1 MSMSNSSMG
10 LRPVESIIQMD
21 GPEAADGRVRAAGGV
36 ARGMLDEA
44 GNSFLGTIAVP
55 APQIASEAAWRLE
68 KWELQSVARFLLPQ
82 ERIRGCCLHRIPG
95 RDQVDVYFT
104 PSKNSAHYG
113 NLITCASVW
122 NCPVCSAR
130 ISERRRDFLTRA
142 VAAWEARGGKVALA
156 SYTFSHRRS
165 DRLNEALGA
174 FLEAQRWMTGHR
186 PYKRLVEAFGIVG
199 AIRALEATWGTH
211 NGWHPHAH
219 VLLFLSSGVDIV
231 ELEELLYRVWAA
243 AAQRFGLRMTR
254 ERGVKVQAGF
264 GLVAN
269 YVSKWGHQPT
279 RRLWGVEDELVKG
292 HSKRA
297 HRVDLPGSGYSP
309 FDLLRWLN
317 DVGESKPAILFRDY
331 AVVFKRR
338 RQITLT
344 PGLAQLLGLVDEA
357 NKSDEELAD
366 EIREES
372 LLLASIGWE
381 GWRAVRLLK
390 QQGSL
395 LEVARTGDTDSVGV
409 FIRRLVAEI
418 DGRDLYRLSGL
429 SRLNVG

>member
-1 MSMSNSSMG
+1 
-10 LRPVESIIQMD
+10 
-21 GPEAADGRVRAAGGV
+21 
-36 ARGMLDEA
+36 
-44 GNSFLGTIAVP
+44 
-55 APQIASEAAWRLE
+55 
-68 KWELQSVARFLLPQ
+68 
-82 ERIRGCCLHRIPG
+82 
-95 RDQVDVYFT
+95 
-104 PSKNSAHYG
+104 
-113 NLITCASVW
+113 
-122 NCPVCSAR
+122 
-130 ISERRRDFLTRA
+130 
-142 VAAWEARGGKVALA
+142 
-156 SYTFSHRRS
+156 
-165 DRLNEALGA
+165 
-174 FLEAQRWMTGHR
+174 
-186 PYKRLVEAFGIVG
+186 
-199 AIRALEATWGTH
+199 
-211 NGWHPHAH
+211 
-219 VLLFLSSGVDIV
+219 
-231 ELEELLYRVWAA
+231 
-243 AAQRFGLRMTR
+243 
-254 ERGVKVQAGF
+254 
-264 GLVAN
+264 
-269 YVSKWGHQPT
+269 
-279 RRLWGVEDELVKG
+279 LVKG